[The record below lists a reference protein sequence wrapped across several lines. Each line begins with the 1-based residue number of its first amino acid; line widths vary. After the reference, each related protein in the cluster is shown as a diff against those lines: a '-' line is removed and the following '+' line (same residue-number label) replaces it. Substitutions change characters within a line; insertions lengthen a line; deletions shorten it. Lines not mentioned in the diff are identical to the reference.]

1 MKNVISKAY
10 AKINLTLDVFPKRD
24 DGYHELRSIMQTV
37 SLHDRVI
44 VSLESGRTEITSD
57 ALRAG
62 IENDLCVRAAK
73 QFLSVFLPDV
83 KLGVDIQLEKN
94 IPVSAG
100 LGGGSSDAAAVI
112 KCLAEEF
119 RVTDRERL
127 IDVCR
132 SIGSDV
138 PFFLDGGMALVE
150 GTGEKLTPL
159 PYRFDRQLLLVKPQQ
174 GTSAGEVYRTF
185 DTLSAPS
192 AYATDSVLLRMEQG
206 VLPTDAL
213 SNTLQDAAI
222 MVAPQSGEIV
232 KQMYSLGAE
241 KSLVSGSGSTVIG
254 FFPESEIRQAAQVLS
269 SYGFCERC
277 QFIY

>member
-37 SLHDRVI
+37 SFHDRVI

-112 KCLAEEF
+112 K
-119 RVTDRERL
+119 
-127 IDVCR
+127 
-132 SIGSDV
+132 
-138 PFFLDGGMALVE
+138 
-150 GTGEKLTPL
+150 
-159 PYRFDRQLLLVKPQQ
+159 
-174 GTSAGEVYRTF
+174 
-185 DTLSAPS
+185 
-192 AYATDSVLLRMEQG
+192 
-206 VLPTDAL
+206 
-213 SNTLQDAAI
+213 
-222 MVAPQSGEIV
+222 
-232 KQMYSLGAE
+232 
-241 KSLVSGSGSTVIG
+241 
-254 FFPESEIRQAAQVLS
+254 
-269 SYGFCERC
+269 
-277 QFIY
+277 

>member
-1 MKNVISKAY
+1 MKVYAN
-10 AKINLTLDVFPKRD
+10 AKINLCLDVTDKRD
-24 DGYHELRSIMQTV
+24 DGYHNVCMIMQ
-37 SLHDRVI
+37 
-44 VSLESGRTEITSD
+44 EITLCDILDIEITDSEDIILTCNSENVGD
-57 ALRAG
+57 AKDNLCTKAARVFFEKTG
-62 IENDLCVRAAK
+62 IGKGCTIN
-73 QFLSVFLPDV
+73 
-83 KLGVDIQLEKN
+83 LEKH
-94 IPVSAG
+94 IPVCAG

-232 KQMYSLGAE
+232 KKMYSLGAE